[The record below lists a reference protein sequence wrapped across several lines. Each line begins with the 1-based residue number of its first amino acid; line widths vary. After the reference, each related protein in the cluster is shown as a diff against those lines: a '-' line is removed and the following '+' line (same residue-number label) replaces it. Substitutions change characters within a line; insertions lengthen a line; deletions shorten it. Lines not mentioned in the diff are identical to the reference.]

1 MPVLTKRRGI
11 PVGPVISAIVA
22 TMVMVGAACALPAF
36 AATAARSDADPACST
51 ATATSTPPPTTAP
64 PTGDPTATSTST
76 DGSAGG
82 TDATATDTDSPPASP
97 TTPDCPTT
105 TATTATTT
113 ATTAP
118 PSTTAPPTTDPA
130 TTDPAT
136 TDPVTTDPV
145 IAPTEPSSTFTYID
159 TPPGNSSVTEP
170 HGTITR
176 AEIITRALNWLAE
189 KVPYSQTEWWTD
201 ANGTYRQDCSG
212 YVSMAW
218 DLNQNI
224 DFWTGNL
231 NTVSHTIDPSQL
243 LPGDNLMSVEHT
255 IIFAGWA
262 NAAHTTFN
270 FYEEAHPGTFAR
282 YVVDAPLT
290 DYTDQGFAAFR
301 YDGVIDSGTLPSN
314 PATGLDYS
322 ALSAGQ
328 SEIVPA
334 GVSTTMPAPAPW
346 QRTLPNEGSLASK
359 TPTPA
364 VRPVLAADALPEPA
378 GPAPVRVLL
387 SAAVLAAFAVG
398 LVFARRPRLK
408 VYRRRH

>member
-1 MPVLTKRRGI
+1 MPVLTDRREKQT
-11 PVGPVISAIVA
+11 GPVISALVA
-22 TMVMVGAACALPAF
+22 AVLLLGIACALPAF
-36 AATAARSDADPACST
+36 ASTDSANTATSGLIGLCPPS
-51 ATATSTPPPTTAP
+51 ATATGTASTGPTD
-64 PTGDPTATSTST
+64 GGPTATSTDTSGPT
-76 DGSAGG
+76 SPG
-82 TDATATDTDSPPASP
+82 TPSGTATPTATGTGCVASAPPASNNP
-97 TTPDCPTT
+97 TKT
-105 TATTATTT
+105 TAP
-113 ATTAP
+113 TAP
-118 PSTTAPPTTDPA
+118 PSTVTGPPTTVAP
-130 TTDPAT
+130 TVP
-136 TDPVTTDPV
+136 PVV
-145 IAPTEPSSTFTYID
+145 EPTEPGSTFTYTD
-159 TPPGNSSVTEP
+159 TPPGNTTVQLP

-176 AEIITRALNWLAE
+176 AQIISRAETWLAE

-301 YDGVIDSGTLPSN
+301 YDGVIDSSSLPSN

-322 ALSAGQ
+322 ALAAGQ

-364 VRPVLAADALPEPA
+364 VRPELAADALPEPA

-387 SAAVLAAFAVG
+387 SAAILAAFAVG